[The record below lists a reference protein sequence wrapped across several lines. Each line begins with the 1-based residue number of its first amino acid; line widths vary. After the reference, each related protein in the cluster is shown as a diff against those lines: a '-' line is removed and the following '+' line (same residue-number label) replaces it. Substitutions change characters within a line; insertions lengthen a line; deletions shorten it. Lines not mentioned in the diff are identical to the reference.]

1 MRPSVL
7 SPPGTD
13 PALRRCDCFRGID
26 CKGPA
31 PGPCAC
37 VRRSRGR
44 VPASHG
50 RHPDVVLLGLRNG
63 WARHQDA
70 CRTPAPGGTDRT
82 PAASRIV
89 TSPLPEPAAAR
100 ERRAVSVAGGKMGSG
115 PNLVKVPA
123 SHSATRRVLLIV
135 RCIICGTTTLL
146 TGAYAG
152 GRPRKRR
159 LRVDQSPM
167 NRM

>member
-100 ERRAVSVAGGKMGSG
+100 ERRAVSVAGGKMT
-115 PNLVKVPA
+115 PC
-123 SHSATRRVLLIV
+123 RRVNIDP
-135 RCIICGTTTLL
+135 L
-146 TGAYAG
+146 TYSPGSIERGEEGVAVSG
-152 GRPRKRR
+152 G
-159 LRVDQSPM
+159 LG
-167 NRM
+167 